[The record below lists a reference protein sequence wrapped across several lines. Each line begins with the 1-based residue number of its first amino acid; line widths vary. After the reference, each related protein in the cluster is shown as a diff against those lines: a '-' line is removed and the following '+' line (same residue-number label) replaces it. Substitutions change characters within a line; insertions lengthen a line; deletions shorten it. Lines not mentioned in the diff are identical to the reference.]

1 MKVIDMD
8 DSQRI
13 MNTINDSMSVIDEI
27 RSLSKEIM
35 EVVNQIVRCISNG
48 KKIVIFGNGGSAA
61 DAQHIAAELIGR
73 YALERRSY
81 PAIALTVDTSALTAI
96 ANDYSYNDIFSR
108 QCQGLVNKDDIVIG
122 ISTSG
127 NSENVKRGLEVS
139 NKKGAFTVGILGNKG
154 GKIKEIT
161 NLNII
166 VNSES
171 TPRIQEGHRVIYHII
186 CQIVEE
192 KLNKKEHSDKYEF

>member
-1 MKVIDMD
+1 MD

>member
-127 NSENVKRGLEVS
+127 NSENVK
-139 NKKGAFTVGILGNKG
+139 
-154 GKIKEIT
+154 
-161 NLNII
+161 
-166 VNSES
+166 
-171 TPRIQEGHRVIYHII
+171 
-186 CQIVEE
+186 
-192 KLNKKEHSDKYEF
+192 

>member
-1 MKVIDMD
+1 MEESKGNFGCV
-8 DSQRI
+8 
-13 MNTINDSMSVIDEI
+13 N
-27 RSLSKEIM
+27 LSSHESK
-35 EVVNQIVRCISNG
+35 N
-48 KKIVIFGNGGSAA
+48 
-61 DAQHIAAELIGR
+61 
-73 YALERRSY
+73 
-81 PAIALTVDTSALTAI
+81 
-96 ANDYSYNDIFSR
+96 
-108 QCQGLVNKDDIVIG
+108 
-122 ISTSG
+122 
-127 NSENVKRGLEVS
+127 RGLEVS